1 MAKRRRARGSSP
13 PATARPQEL
22 EEGYDGLDSDT
33 GVGAESLSEFTG
45 RKIVTILSDDPADK
59 KKVCEYFSARD
70 VKDML
75 QTADYVESVFDMA
88 DVSSSD
94 TMVFDHLPIL
104 VLNDKPNVQ
113 AALAAQPASVQDEEV
128 RRLFVVED
136 EKRHFMSCLDEG
148 CGQQTAMGFS
158 SASRGAGGQ
167 RGAEPPALSPYHQGY
182 LRGIQSLAS
191 QMLGGL
197 PDEPAPND
205 GAAIS
210 PTSFGGCF
218 SDTASFTWG
227 LQATGVA
234 ASSLTGNGIR
244 VAILDTGFEFGHPD
258 ANFASRVVG
267 NATFVGGT
275 AQDHHGHGTHV
286 AGTACGPRDPGL
298 STRRYGIASEAEIL
312 VARVLGPTGGND
324 TTILGGINWAIGQGC
339 DLINMS
345 LGPRVCVASPA
356 FSASHERAA
365 RIALGNGILMIAAAG
380 NNSSRP
386 GRVCPVVGPAAAP
399 SIVAVAAV
407 DNCGRIASFS
417 NQGQNSSGG
426 EINFAAPGVDVF
438 SAWTNPTRHR
448 SIPGTSMASPH
459 VAGIAALIAQ
469 QTGLRGLPLYRELR
483 SRARDIG
490 HSRADMGNGFVS
502 L

>member
-1 MAKRRRARGSSP
+1 MAKRRRAPRSSTP
-13 PATARPQEL
+13 STMRPNQL
-22 EEGYDGLDSDT
+22 EQGYDGLDSDT
-33 GVGAESLSEFTG
+33 GVGTESFSEFTG

-75 QTADYVESVFDMA
+75 QTGDYAESVFDMA
-88 DVSSSD
+88 DVSASD

-113 AALAAQPASVQDEEV
+113 AALAAQPDSIQDEEI

-136 EKRHFMSCLDEG
+136 EQRHFMSCLDEG
-148 CGQQTAMGFS
+148 FGQQEASGFS
-158 SASRGAGGQ
+158 SVAQGPGVQ
-167 RGAEPPALSPYHQGY
+167 RGSEIAALSPYHHGY
-182 LRGIQSLAS
+182 LRGIQSLAG
-191 QMLGGL
+191 QLLGGM
-197 PDEPAPND
+197 PVESKQGD
-205 GAAIS
+205 GAVIS
-210 PTSFGGCF
+210 PSSFGGCF
-218 SDTASFTWG
+218 SDSASFTWG

-234 ASSLTGNGIR
+234 GSTLTGNGIR

-258 ANFASRVVG
+258 ASFASRVVG

-275 AQDHHGHGTHV
+275 SQDHDGHGTHV
-286 AGTACGPRDPGL
+286 AGTACGPRTPGL

-312 VARVLGPTGGND
+312 VGRVLGPTGGND
-324 TTILGGINWAIGQGC
+324 TTILGGINWAIGQRC

-417 NQGQNSSGG
+417 NQGQTSGGG
-426 EINFAAPGVDVF
+426 EINFAAPGVNVF

-483 SRARDIG
+483 SRARNIG
-490 HSRADMGNGFVS
+490 HSRADMGNGFIN